1 MDLLKEPTTKK
12 IGGSN
17 TYVEDPSSPSLF
29 LRKPLGGWALDIISL
44 RFTTGTGFTLVF
56 LGMELEE
63 LDSLDNLSEVA
74 RNL

>member
-1 MDLLKEPTTKK
+1 
-12 IGGSN
+12 
-17 TYVEDPSSPSLF
+17 